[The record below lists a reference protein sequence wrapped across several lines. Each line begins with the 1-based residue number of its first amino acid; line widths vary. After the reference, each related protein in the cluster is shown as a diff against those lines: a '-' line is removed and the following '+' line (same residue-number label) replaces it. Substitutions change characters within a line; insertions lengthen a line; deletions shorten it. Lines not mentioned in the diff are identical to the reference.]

1 MTAGGP
7 AVLGLTI
14 WQLPIR
20 CGRLSNPGFLGDAG
34 KTMSPNFDPVLIEL
48 MRHEF
53 IALSEEMNMAMR
65 QTARSIIAKE
75 ASELSA
81 ALLTPKGE
89 VIGQGM
95 IYGLGYFTAVMPYL
109 LEKFGGKFKPGDVY
123 LTNDPYG
130 GASHLPD
137 IVVIR
142 PLFWRDELCGFA
154 AVVEHHTDIGGRY
167 PGGMGSGSTD
177 IYHEGLRL
185 PAVKF
190 YENDR
195 PIEAVRQIIAANVRT
210 PDDVLGDLDAA
221 VAACRRGERGYA
233 RLMEKYGQEAVE
245 DCYRHLYRHAEEAV
259 RGVLRMIPEGTYR
272 AEMDWSDGA
281 GIDVKLVLALSA
293 KDGGVVLDFTGT
305 GPQVAKAYN
314 VPPDMLEHIIAGYF
328 LYFLGE
334 ADVPINS
341 GLYAPIK
348 VITPKGT
355 VYNPNFPAAVGGR
368 GTMIWPTVELFYRV
382 LGMAMPERMAAGNE
396 GGSSSITFSTTLK
409 NGKVAMITDIYGS
422 CWGGR
427 PMKDGMEGVMPL
439 VLNQYL
445 SSPTESFEREVPIRL
460 EGCGFV
466 PDTGGAGRFRGGL
479 SVYRSYR
486 FLADGDLIFR
496 TIKVNDVPKGSSG
509 GNNGTGS
516 DFYLIRDGK
525 RVDMA
530 RISVNEI
537 KVRANDV
544 LFHIQHGA
552 AGFGDPFERDPEMVL
567 EDVLDEKITPEH
579 AEREYGVAI
588 HIESETINLA
598 RTRMLREARA
608 KTVAA

>member
-1 MTAGGP
+1 
-7 AVLGLTI
+7 
-14 WQLPIR
+14 
-20 CGRLSNPGFLGDAG
+20 
-34 KTMSPNFDPVLIEL
+34 MSSNFDPVLIEL

-75 ASELSA
+75 SSELSA

-89 VIGQGM
+89 VIGQAM

-109 LEKFGGKFKPGDVY
+109 LEKFGGKFRPGDVF

-137 IVVIR
+137 IVLIR
-142 PLFWRDELCGFA
+142 PLFWQGELCGFA

-190 YENDR
+190 YEDDK

-221 VAACRRGERGYA
+221 VAACRRGERGFN
-233 RLMEKYGQEAVE
+233 RLLDKHGRAAVE
-245 DCYRHLYRHAEEAV
+245 NCYQSLYAHAREAM
-259 RGVLRMIPEGTYR
+259 RGVLRMIPDGSYR
-272 AEMDWSDGA
+272 AENDWSDGA
-281 GIDVKLVLALSA
+281 GVEVKLVLTLTA
-293 KDGGVVLDFTGT
+293 KDGEAVLDFTGT
-305 GPQVAKAYN
+305 GPQVPKAYN
-314 VPPDMLEHIIAGYF
+314 VPPDMLEHIISGYF
-328 LYFLGE
+328 FYFLGE

-341 GLYAPIK
+341 GLYAPVK

-355 VYNPNFPAAVGGR
+355 VYNPTFPAAVGGR

-382 LGMAMPERMAAGNE
+382 LSMAMPERMAAGNE

-409 NGKVAMITDIYGS
+409 DGKVAMITDIYGS

-445 SSPTESFEREVPIRL
+445 SSPTEAFEREVPIRL

-466 PDTGGAGRFRGGL
+466 PDTGGPGRYRGGL
-479 SVYRSYR
+479 AVYRSYR

-496 TIKVNDVPKGSSG
+496 TIKVNEVPKGSTG
-509 GNNGTGS
+509 GRDGTPS

-525 RVDMA
+525 RVDMP
-530 RISVNEI
+530 RIAVNEI
-537 KVRANDV
+537 RVKAGDI
-544 LFHIQHGA
+544 LFHVPHGA
-552 AGFGDPFERDPEMVL
+552 GGFGDPFERDPAKVL
-567 EDVLDEKITPEH
+567 ADVLDEKITPDY
-579 AEREYGVAI
+579 AEREYGVAV
-588 HIESETINLA
+588 HIESETIDLG
-598 RTRMLREARA
+598 RTRMLREAAAA
-608 KTVAA
+608 KKAAAA